1 MKLNIGSIAPEFA
14 ASDYNVAK
22 ISLADLIKNGP
33 IILVFLRGFS

>member
-14 ASDYNVAK
+14 ASDYSGTK

-33 IILVFLRGFS
+33 IILVFLRGFG